1 MTDLSQAV
9 ALRRARSGL
18 QRARLAC
25 MSESRRA
32 AITEALATL
41 PETADLDLRHG
52 LALVQKRTGL
62 PVTGHPDRATL
73 RAVNRRSLEVAAETA
88 AREAAAAALSEQVVH
103 QRSEPEV
110 AALVR
115 QVRGLLRIVGAD
127 APLPPPP
134 PNGRRVITWISCA
147 GTLHDGW
154 ARVAFDGT
162 GEYVLG
168 RLADMGL
175 EGYEPETVAT
185 VLAALELNDGGF
197 HDVGANI
204 GVFALVVKSL
214 VPDVQVTAFEPGAA
228 LAGTCRTIAEL
239 NCLHVVVEQ
248 VALADDD
255 GSAEFFMSP
264 TDTSNSL
271 RAGFRRAV
279 ASETVEVARLDTWL
293 AGNPGREPAV
303 LKIDTESTE
312 PDVLAG
318 GSDFLAR
325 ARPWLV
331 VEVLKGRTETRLEE
345 WCDEMRYHRHHITA
359 HGPVAREEIIGD
371 ETYEHLN
378 WLLTPMALP
387 DDFARAF
394 DRWHQSL
401 TGSVTVEVP
410 PKS

>member
-1 MTDLSQAV
+1 MINQSPDM
-9 ALRRARSGL
+9 ALRRARAGL
-18 QRARLAC
+18 QRARLAF

-32 AITEALATL
+32 GITAALATL

-52 LALVQKRTGL
+52 LALVQKRSGL
-62 PVTGHPDRATL
+62 PVTGYPDRFTL
-73 RAVNRRSLEVAAETA
+73 RAVHRRSLEVAAETA
-88 AREAAAAALSEQVVH
+88 AREAAAAALSEQIAH
-103 QRSEPEV
+103 QDPEPDV

-115 QVRGLLRIVGAD
+115 QVRGLLRVVGGD
-127 APLPPPP
+127 VPLPPPP
-134 PNGRRVITWISCA
+134 PNSRRVVTWISLA
-147 GTLHDGW
+147 GTPYDGW

-168 RLADMGL
+168 RLADKGL
-175 EGYEPETVAT
+175 EDYEPETVAT

-204 GVFALVVKSL
+204 GVFALVVKAL

-228 LAGTCRTIAEL
+228 LAGTCRTIADL
-239 NCLHVVVEQ
+239 NGLDVVVEQ

-279 ASETVEVARLDTWL
+279 ATETVEVARLDTWL
-293 AGNPGREPAV
+293 ARNPGREPAV

-318 GSDFLAR
+318 GSDFVTR

-331 VEVLKGRTETRLEE
+331 VEVLKGRTEARLEQ

-359 HGPVAREEIIGD
+359 NGPVARDEIVGD

-378 WLLTPMALP
+378 WLLTPTVLP
-387 DDFARAF
+387 DDFADSF
-394 DRWHQSL
+394 DRWHRSL
-401 TGSVTVEVP
+401 TSSVTIELP
-410 PKS
+410 PQS